1 MKQVVQEIKS
11 GKTTV
16 REVAPPQVA
25 SRHVLLGTLSSVIS
39 AGTELSVVD
48 LARKSLVGK
57 ALERPKDVKRV
68 LEKIQSEGLRTAY
81 EQAAARLEE
90 PMPLGYSAAGVVLA
104 CGAGVQEF
112 KPGDRVAAAAPHA
125 AVSLVGPNLC
135 ARMPDNVN
143 FEQAA
148 YTSIASIA
156 MQGLR
161 LAKLGLGESVLVVG
175 LGLIGQICV
184 CLLKAQGCRVFATDL
199 DPSRLELARSFGA
212 DGVGLGSPVQA
223 VKDFSGSFGADAVLL
238 TAATDSNAPTE

>member
-11 GKTTV
+11 GKTTI

-25 SRHVLLGTLSSVIS
+25 SRHVLLGSRSSVIS
-39 AGTELSVVD
+39 AGTERSVVD

-57 ALERPKDVKRV
+57 ALERPKDVRRV
-68 LEKIQSEGLRTAY
+68 LEKIKAEGLRRAY
-81 EQAAARLEE
+81 EQTAARLDE
-90 PMPLGYSAAGVVLA
+90 PMPLGYSAAGLVLA

-112 KPGDRVAAAAPHA
+112 KPGDRVAAAAPHSAISLA
-125 AVSLVGPNLC
+125 ASILC
-135 ARMPDNVN
+135 AKILDNVS

-156 MQGLR
+156 LQGVR
-161 LAKLGLGESVLVVG
+161 LARIGLGDSVVVVG

-199 DPSRLELARSFGA
+199 DPSKLELART
-212 DGVGLGSPVQA
+212 
-223 VKDFSGSFGADAVLL
+223 FGADAVG
-238 TAATDSNAPTE
+238 